1 MLTDQ
6 LRAKHN
12 IGKQM
17 NGAIVLQVDQASPA
31 AERGVRVG
39 DVIVEVA
46 QNAVTSL
53 DDIVKSVDNLKKAG
67 RKAVLLRVERKEGLR
82 FVALPVQ

>member
-12 IGKQM
+12 FDKQV
-17 NGAIVLQVDQASPA
+17 NGAIVLQVDQAA

-39 DVIVEVA
+39 DVIVEVT
-46 QNAVTSL
+46 QDPVTSL
-53 DDIVKSVDNLKKAG
+53 DDIVKSIDRLKKAG
-67 RKAVLLRVERKEGLR
+67 RKAVLLRVERPEGLR
-82 FVALPVQ
+82 FVALAVQ